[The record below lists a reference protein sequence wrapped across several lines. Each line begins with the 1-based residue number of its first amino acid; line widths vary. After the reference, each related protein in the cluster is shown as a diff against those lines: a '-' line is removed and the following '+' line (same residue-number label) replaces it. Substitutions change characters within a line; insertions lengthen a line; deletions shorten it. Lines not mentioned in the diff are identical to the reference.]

1 MSEKNPTPTEL
12 EEGTAFDAWIGL
24 SSGFTYVTE
33 DEDGELVTGEYETV
47 FSYVFDFLKSAGDW
61 AGAVNSLIGLIN

>member
-1 MSEKNPTPTEL
+1 MTNDKPTPTEL
-12 EEGTAFDAWIGL
+12 DEGTAFDAWIGL
-24 SSGFTYVTE
+24 SSGF
-33 DEDGELVTGEYETV
+33 EYEGETYPTI

>member
-12 EEGTAFDAWIGL
+12 DEGTGFDAWIGL
-24 SSGFTYVTE
+24 SSGFTVGTGDDAVTYP
-33 DEDGELVTGEYETV
+33 TI

-61 AGAVNSLIGLIN
+61 AGAANSLIGLIN